1 MAGKTLY
8 DKLWESHLISEDK
21 EGAALIYIDRHFVH
35 EVTSAQPFEGLRLAN
50 RRVWRPKS
58 IVSTADHNT
67 PTQGWQQGIQD
78 SLSREQVAALDRN
91 AKEFRF
97 GYYFPFMGDKRQ
109 GIVHVVGPE
118 QGASLPGMSI
128 VCGDSHTST
137 HGAFATLAQ
146 GIGIS
151 EVEHVLA
158 TQCFNTRRSKTM
170 RIEVRGRLPPAVTV
184 KDLALFLIRSL
195 GTAGGTGYVIEFTGE
210 VIRALSMEERMTLC
224 NLAIEAG
231 SRLGLVAVDDTTLE
245 YLKGRPL
252 APTGEN
258 WEKAVEYW
266 RTLVSDEDA
275 QFDASYQF
283 SATHL
288 QPQATWGTSPEMV
301 ININDRI
308 PNPQEEVNPVKRQAY
323 EEALAYMGLKA
334 NTPLENIPVDVV
346 FIGSCTNGRL
356 EDLRQAAQ
364 IVRGH
369 KKASSVNRVLV
380 VPGSGLVKEAA
391 EKEGLDHIFKEAGFE
406 WRQPGCSMCL
416 AMNDD
421 KLLPYERCASTSNRN
436 FEGRQGRLGRT
447 HLLSP
452 SSAAAAAIAGH
463 FIDPRKLGGKYAHF

>member
-170 RIEVRGRLPPAVTV
+170 RIEVRDRLPPAVTV

-245 YLKGRPL
+245 LSL
-252 APTGEN
+252 
-258 WEKAVEYW
+258 
-266 RTLVSDEDA
+266 
-275 QFDASYQF
+275 
-283 SATHL
+283 
-288 QPQATWGTSPEMV
+288 
-301 ININDRI
+301 I
-308 PNPQEEVNPVKRQAY
+308 
-323 EEALAYMGLKA
+323 
-334 NTPLENIPVDVV
+334 
-346 FIGSCTNGRL
+346 
-356 EDLRQAAQ
+356 
-364 IVRGH
+364 
-369 KKASSVNRVLV
+369 
-380 VPGSGLVKEAA
+380 
-391 EKEGLDHIFKEAGFE
+391 HI
-406 WRQPGCSMCL
+406 
-416 AMNDD
+416 
-421 KLLPYERCASTSNRN
+421 
-436 FEGRQGRLGRT
+436 
-447 HLLSP
+447 
-452 SSAAAAAIAGH
+452 
-463 FIDPRKLGGKYAHF
+463 